1 MNNIIARCSGVWV
14 DWTVDGRCS
23 GVWVDWTVGGV
34 ECGGWRGKF
43 KDRTGQWVPFLGWDR
58 TMGARFMSAP
68 DNGACFST
76 GWKSVCVFGRG
87 FRADK

>member
-1 MNNIIARCSGVWV
+1 
-14 DWTVDGRCS
+14 
-23 GVWVDWTVGGV
+23 V
-34 ECGGWRGKF
+34 EVWRGKF
-43 KDRTGQWVPFLGWDR
+43 KDKTGQCVPFLGWDR

-76 GWKSVCVFGRG
+76 GWKSVCVLGGG